1 MEFTQ
6 GAKDLIEKNIK
17 IILEKMTLSQKD
29 RADVEK
35 ELRSNFF
42 EGSEVKA
49 KERGASVVSEEDVL
63 KAVSEEGN
71 PEEIAGAYMCSYAGS
86 LKRAGFWWR
95 SAAYIIDMIIA
106 GITIGILS
114 LPFLALNFLFETH
127 DTPFWIA
134 GIVVLMNLAIGLIAL
149 GVLISYLVILEGR
162 YGMTAGKY
170 ILGLKVLKVDGTPID
185 YKDALLRNI
194 PKFFGNFIIID
205 ALIMVIFFNKE
216 KQRAFDKVAN
226 TIVVHT
232 RG

>member
-1 MEFTQ
+1 MEFTL
-6 GAKDLIEKNIK
+6 GAKSLIEKNIK
-17 IILEKMTLSQKD
+17 SIMEKMTLSQKD

-35 ELRSNFF
+35 ELRSNLF
-42 EGSEVKA
+42 EGSEAAA
-49 KERGASVVSEEDVL
+49 KVRGSNIVAEEDVL
-63 KAVSEEGN
+63 KAIGEEGT
-71 PEEIAGAYMCSYAGS
+71 PEEIAAAYMGSYAGS

-114 LPFLALNFLFETH
+114 LPFLALNFLFQTH
-127 DTPFWIA
+127 DTPFYIA
-134 GIVVLMNLAIGLIAL
+134 AIVVLMNLAIGLIVL

-162 YGMTAGKY
+162 YGMTVGKY
-170 ILGLKVLKVDGTPID
+170 LLGLKVLKVDGSAID

-216 KQRAFDKVAN
+216 KQRGFDKVAN

>member
-17 IILEKMTLSQKD
+17 SIMEKMTLSEKD

-35 ELRSNFF
+35 ELRSNMF

-49 KERGASVVSEEDVL
+49 KERGATTVAEEDVL
-63 KAVSEEGN
+63 KAITEEGT
-71 PEEIAGAYMCSYAGS
+71 PEEIASAYMGSYAGS

-95 SAAYIIDMIIA
+95 TASYIVDMI
-106 GITIGILS
+106 L
-114 LPFLALNFLFETH
+114 
-127 DTPFWIA
+127 A
-134 GIVVLMNLAIGLIAL
+134 GIVIIILSSPFIVLDILFRSYDSHVWVGAVIALMNMAIGLIGL
-149 GVLISYLVILEGR
+149 GVLLCYFVIFEGR
-162 YGMTAGKY
+162 YGKSPGKY
-170 ILGLKVLKVDGTPID
+170 LLGMKVVRVNGTPID